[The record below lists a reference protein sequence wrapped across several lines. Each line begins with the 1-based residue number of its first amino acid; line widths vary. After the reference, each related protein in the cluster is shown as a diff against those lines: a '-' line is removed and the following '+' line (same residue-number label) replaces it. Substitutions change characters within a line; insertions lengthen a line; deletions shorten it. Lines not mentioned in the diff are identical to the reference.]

1 MSRKI
6 YVVWKKYDGGI
17 ETDTFEIEGPI
28 NHQSVTDC
36 VLNNLYYSRRDDF
49 HFVISWQIE
58 EDDN

>member
-28 NHQSVTDC
+28 NHRSVTDC
-36 VLNNLYYSRRDDF
+36 VLDNLYYSRRDDF
-49 HFVISWQIE
+49 HFIISWQIE
-58 EDDN
+58 EYDN